1 MKALAKQPPR
11 MRRRAVIMRGKWPPG
26 LVRRADMAEV
36 RALRGIAGQRP
47 PLLRDLLGA
56 RLDHVLAAALAGKV
70 IGADLPTG
78 KIVGGEFVDRQ
89 ASAKSR
95 GQRIR
100 RVMVLVAAFESRDPQ
115 RPGATGSHCPFDLGR
130 GFVEMMAQPARRAI
144 AETDRL
150 QSYQRRGDQR
160 LVAAAAQPLRISR
173 PLPPPQRLARR
184 DAGRQIQHE
193 DPGPSRPGAQS
204 ADAASDDLVIRM
216 RRQNEDPAWAH
227 QAAARAVAIC
237 QTGSRSSPNTSAQ
250 SGTRAST

>member
-1 MKALAKQPPR
+1 MKALAKQLPG
-11 MRRRAVIMRGKWPPG
+11 MRRGAVIMRGKRSPG
-26 LVRRADMAEV
+26 LVRHTDMAEIA
-36 RALRGIAGQRP
+36 ALRGTARQRP

-56 RLDHVLAAALAGKV
+56 RLDHVLAAALAGKA
-70 IGADLPTG
+70 IGADMPAG

-89 ASAKSR
+89 ASAKP
-95 GQRIR
+95 GGEGIR

-115 RPGATGSHCPFDLGR
+115 RLGAAGSRGSFDLRR
-130 GFVEMMAQPARRAI
+130 GVVEMMAQPARRAL

-150 QSYQRRGDQR
+150 ETDQRRGDPR

-173 PLPPPQRLARR
+173 PLPRPQRLARR
-184 DAGRQIQHE
+184 DPGRQIQHE
-193 DPGPSRPGAQS
+193 DPGPGRPGARGG
-204 ADAASDDLVIRM
+204 DAAGDDLVIGM

>member
-1 MKALAKQPPR
+1 MKALAEQPPG
-11 MRRRAVIMRGKWPPG
+11 MRRGAVIMRRERSPR
-26 LVRRADMAEV
+26 LVRRADMAEIA
-36 RALRGIAGQRP
+36 ALRGIAGQRP

-70 IGADLPTG
+70 IGADLSTG

-100 RVMVLVAAFESRDPQ
+100 RVMVLVAAFEGRDPQ
-115 RPGATGSHCPFDLGR
+115 RLGAAGSHCLFDFR
-130 GFVEMMAQPARRAI
+130 RSIVEMMPQPARGAI
-144 AETDRL
+144 AEAARL
-150 QSYQRRGDQR
+150 KSDPRRGDPR
-160 LVAAAAQPLRISR
+160 LIAAAAQPLRISR
-173 PLPPPQRLARR
+173 PPPPPQRLARR
-184 DAGRQIQHE
+184 DSGRQIQHE

-250 SGTRAST
+250 SGTLAST